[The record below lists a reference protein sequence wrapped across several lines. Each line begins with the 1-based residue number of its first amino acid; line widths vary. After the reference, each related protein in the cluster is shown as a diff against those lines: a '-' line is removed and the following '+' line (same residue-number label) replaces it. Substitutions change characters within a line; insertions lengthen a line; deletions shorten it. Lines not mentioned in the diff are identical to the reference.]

1 MTASMVD
8 GDEKGKRQMQE
19 TCLMFIQKGRLKT
32 CISSFQTTFNPSVS
46 IIFRL
51 SRPAIGGP

>member
-1 MTASMVD
+1 
-8 GDEKGKRQMQE
+8 
-19 TCLMFIQKGRLKT
+19 MFIQKGRLKT